1 MEAIINKIKN
11 TIDQVE
17 PLSSRGDVESI
28 CAAVNTIKTILGDK
42 SDPEILLQHFIIVWG
57 LREPP
62 LIESYLNLLA
72 TRFDDSIPMILDE
85 LEASTKKPKYKY
97 LPKRLIGK
105 HKPSALKQWEI
116 YDVAKSLTLKPNH
129 KTLVKLLRGLKGVG
143 VYSSEHFARTYY
155 LAFKLPHQSREFVI
169 MGAGASKAK
178 YDVMRKV
185 GLHDLDVINHHLGAG
200 YNIDAGELSYYLCMG
215 KVEFTTSSKKPPR
228 LPLCPE

>member
-1 MEAIINKIKN
+1 
-11 TIDQVE
+11 
-17 PLSSRGDVESI
+17 
-28 CAAVNTIKTILGDK
+28 
-42 SDPEILLQHFIIVWG
+42 
-57 LREPP
+57 
-62 LIESYLNLLA
+62 
-72 TRFDDSIPMILDE
+72 MILDE

-129 KTLVKLLRGLKGVG
+129 KTLVKLLRGLKGIG

-155 LAFKLPHQSREFVI
+155 LAFKLPHQSREFVV

-215 KVEFTTSSKKPPR
+215 KVEFTTSSKTPPR
-228 LPLCPE
+228 PPLCPK